1 MYNCL
6 QPWASPWGL
15 ALLAPT
21 GGGDSLGHE
30 GDELGLWKELTV
42 RGLTAAP
49 GGKRLEQHLL
59 QEPGEL
65 EAARAAEGDGQSRDV
80 SSQPS
85 VGVLLSLH
93 PLEGRDGC
101 WMKCHGQAWGQRGL
115 QLCHSGLVENALF
128 PPSQGSSID

>member
-49 GGKRLEQHLL
+49 GGKAAGAASS
-59 QEPGEL
+59 PGAREGG
-65 EAARAAEGDGQSRDV
+65 AARAAEGDGQSRDV

-85 VGVLLSLH
+85 VGVLLS
-93 PLEGRDGC
+93 PTPIPTREGMDAG
-101 WMKCHGQAWGQRGL
+101 
-115 QLCHSGLVENALF
+115 
-128 PPSQGSSID
+128 